1 MSLSIKKYF
10 CYRFHWSTLCGLL
23 TLLSACSSTFDPA
36 VNDSHNETK
45 DRAAQAQNLLRQPQS
60 VLPLVTEDRTLRF
73 TSKSIPF
80 SRSTMLPTSIG
91 NITLRVPGRHN
102 LSTVADFISNAT
114 GIPVVMSPDA
124 LMDVSLF
131 SPGKVAGSAGVSA
144 GPTGPVGPNGT
155 TAPGGVDEASVYNSL
170 MAAGAARLALSDQT
184 AQNTLELNYSGSL
197 TGLLNLISAKTRL
210 RWTYEDD
217 RIIFRRVITRTIMVK
232 TLPGSIK
239 STGSL
244 SLTSGGTSGGSQS
257 ATTESDTDFWQALEK
272 TIPLLISSQ
281 GQAVVD
287 QRMGMI
293 TVRDAIDNVQAIEKL
308 VDLQNSLFLRQISMN
323 VEVLQVD
330 LSLEHQSGI
339 DWNFVSESLAKSNS
353 SVTLTGAPILAGSST
368 PGAFG
373 VKINNSAGAQTG
385 QVLLKALEKFGR
397 VSTSYSSVLT
407 TVNRQSVP
415 VGVLNTLS
423 YLKSITPAT
432 TQAGSTVSTG
442 VGLVPGEV
450 TTGFSLNLL
459 PMVLDSNRV
468 LLQCTISISSL
479 RELTKFSSGT
489 GDTAQSVQQPNI
501 DTFASLQRMTLNSG
515 ETMVIMGFERD
526 EARSNQT
533 DVVRNSIPGSR
544 LTSSSKKSTIILVTP
559 RLLGV

>member
-1 MSLSIKKYF
+1 MPFNFTYLEKINITGAILVSL
-10 CYRFHWSTLCGLL
+10 CALV
-23 TLLSACSSTFDPA
+23 SACSSTFDHA
-36 VNDSHNETK
+36 VNATHDETK
-45 DRAAQAQNLLRQPQS
+45 DRSAQAQAMLRQPQNM
-60 VLPLVTEDRTLRF
+60 VPLVTEDKTIRF
-73 TSKSIPF
+73 TQKSIPF
-80 SRSTMLPTSIG
+80 SKSTMLPTSIG

-102 LSTVADFISNAT
+102 LSTVADLVSNAT
-114 GIPVVMSPDA
+114 GIPVIMTPDA
-124 LMDVSLF
+124 LMDVTLF
-131 SPGKVAGSAGVSA
+131 APGKSGAAFG
-144 GPTGPVGPNGT
+144 GPTASKDTN
-155 TAPGGVDEASVYNSL
+155 DEALVYSSL
-170 MAAGAARLALSDQT
+170 MAAGAARLALNDQI
-184 AQNTLELNYSGSL
+184 AQATLELNYSGSL
-197 TGLLNLISAKTRL
+197 SGLLNLISAKTRL

-217 RIIFRRVITRTIMVK
+217 RIVFRRVITRTIMVK
-232 TLPGSIK
+232 SLPGSIK

-244 SLTSGGTSGGSQS
+244 SLSSGGASGGSQS
-257 ATTESDTDFWQALEK
+257 ATTDSDTDFWQALEK

-293 TVRDAIDNVQAIEKL
+293 TVRDAIDNVQAVEKL
-308 VDLQNSLFLRQISMN
+308 VELQNSLFLRQISMN

-339 DWNFVSESLAKSNS
+339 DWNYVSNSLAKTNS
-353 SVTLTGAPILAGSST
+353 VVTLAGAPLLAGSST
-368 PGAFG
+368 PGTFG
-373 VKINNSAGAQTG
+373 VKINNAAGVQTG
-385 QVLLKALEKFGR
+385 QVLFKVLEKFGR
-397 VSTSYSSVLT
+397 VSTAYSSVLT

-415 VGVLNTLS
+415 VGVLNTQS

-432 TQAGSTVSTG
+432 TQAGSSVTSG

-479 RELTKFSSGT
+479 RELTKFSSGN

-501 DTFASLQRMTLNSG
+501 DSFASLQRMTLNSG

-526 EARSNQT
+526 EARTSQT

-544 LTSSSKKSTIILVTP
+544 LITSSKKSTIILVTP

>member
-1 MSLSIKKYF
+1 MHTF
-10 CYRFHWSTLCGLL
+10 STSNLITCL
-23 TLLSACSSTFDPA
+23 TLSSLFVLLFGCSSTFDPA
-36 VNDSHNETK
+36 VKASQDEAA
-45 DRAAQAQNLLRQPQS
+45 DRSAKAQKLLRQPQNE
-60 VLPLVTEDRTLRF
+60 VPLVTEEKTLRF
-73 TSKSIPF
+73 TQKSIPF
-80 SRSTMLPTSIG
+80 SRSTMLPTNIG
-91 NITLRVPGRHN
+91 NVTLRVPGRHN
-102 LSTVADFISNAT
+102 LSTVADLISNAT
-114 GIPVVMSPDA
+114 NIPVVMTPDA

-131 SPGKVAGSAGVSA
+131 SPGKGADAGAAPITAG
-144 GPTGPVGPNGT
+144 
-155 TAPGGVDEASVYNSL
+155 GGNDEASVYASL
-170 MAAGAARLALSDQT
+170 MAAGAARLALNDQL
-184 AQNTLELNYSGSL
+184 AQNTMELNYSGTL
-197 TGLLNLISAKTRL
+197 AGLLNLVSAKARL

-217 RIIFRRVITRTIMVK
+217 RIVFRRVITRTIMVK

-244 SLTSGGTSGGSQS
+244 TLTSGGASGGSQS

-281 GQAVVD
+281 GQAIVD
-287 QRMGMI
+287 QRMGI
-293 TVRDAIDNVQAIEKL
+293 VTVRDSIDNVQAVEKL
-308 VDLQNSLFLRQISMN
+308 VDFHNSLFLRQISMN

-339 DWNFVSESLAKSNS
+339 DWNYVSDSLAKSNTL
-353 SVTLTGAPILAGSST
+353 TLTGAPVLASTTT

-373 VKINNSAGAQTG
+373 VKINNAAGLMTG
-385 QVLLKALEKFGR
+385 QMLFKVLEKFGR
-397 VSTSYSSVLT
+397 VSTAYSSVLT

-432 TQAGSTVSTG
+432 TQSTTGGTSLSSG
-442 VGLVPGEV
+442 VGLVPGEI

-459 PMVLDSNRV
+459 PMVLDSIRV

-479 RELTKFSSGT
+479 RELTKFSSGN

-526 EARSNQT
+526 EARTSQT
-533 DVVRNSIPGSR
+533 DLVRNSLPGSR
-544 LTSSSKKSTIILVTP
+544 LINSNKTSTIILVTP